1 MASANDQ
8 QGSAKRPGHLV
19 DVSRDG
25 ELGPGDQPDG
35 REDWEARIRPSSR
48 QVSILADHEDREEPP
63 PSAEPAQPNARQGD
77 EACNQPAGSPTD
89 DSETQDLDAFVA
101 QLRQQPTA
109 RQHQQQ
115 FEADVDPFDQLA
127 ARQPTRAPAAPERQG
142 TAAAPNDSSARQRG
156 RRSPRGAGG
165 HKTGRVLAGG
175 LAVLILAGAGAAIAT
190 SGNGS
195 RHQTPAATRA
205 PVPAPGE
212 LGRVSDGVGELGRA
226 AATADAQRI
235 VRADAHGLVD
245 EAQEVVR
252 RARTVAAASRGHQ
265 RSHRSV
271 APASVTASDSSSSQT
286 TPAPTVDTPAPAPP
300 SSPSSE
306 GSTSAPSDGPTSTSS
321 PPNSGSGS
329 TNKAFGYG
337 GLLGSGHSGS

>member
-25 ELGPGDQPDG
+25 ELGPGDQPNG

-48 QVSILADHEDREEPP
+48 QVSILVDHDDHEEPS
-63 PSAEPAQPNARQGD
+63 PSTKPAQPDARQGD
-77 EACNQPAGSPTD
+77 EACNQPASSPTD
-89 DSETQDLDAFVA
+89 DSEAQDLDAFVA
-101 QLRQQPTA
+101 QLHQQPTA

-115 FEADVDPFDQLA
+115 FEADVDTFDQLA
-127 ARQPTRAPAAPERQG
+127 ARPPTRAPATPNRQG
-142 TAAAPNDSSARQRG
+142 TATAPSDTARA
-156 RRSPRGAGG
+156 RRRQSPRGAGG
-165 HKTGRVLAGG
+165 HKTGRVLAVG

-195 RHQTPAATRA
+195 QHQTPAATRA
-205 PVPAPGE
+205 TVPVPRE
-212 LGRVSDGVGELGRA
+212 LGRVSDDVGELGRA
-226 AATADAQRI
+226 AATADTQRI
-235 VRADAHGLVD
+235 AVADAHDLVD
-245 EAQEVVR
+245 EAQKVVR
-252 RARTVAAASRGHQ
+252 RARTAAAASRSHQ
-265 RSHRSV
+265 SSHRSV

-300 SSPSSE
+300 ASPSS
-306 GSTSAPSDGPTSTSS
+306 GDSTSAPSDGSSSTSS
-321 PPNSGSGS
+321 PPSSGSGS